1 MTSNRPPEL
10 AVSDARS
17 LPAVRG
23 PRASGNSTAHP
34 RRSLRRRL
42 PTGLGLALPAIVF
55 VFAFMVFPMASLVY
69 LSVHEYSPL
78 RSTDTIFVGLDNFA
92 WLLESDLVRSS
103 LWVTLVFTFG
113 SVALELVVGLLVATL
128 LARLVIGSRTWA
140 GRWLGRLFS
149 SVFIIPFAAPAI
161 AAAVAWKMLLDPVF
175 GPVNAALGTQTAWF
189 AEFPLASV
197 IVVDAWKMMPFVLFL
212 LFAAIMSVEPEQ
224 YEAARID
231 GASGWQEFRFLTLP
245 SILPVIAVT
254 AAFRAVDAF
263 TKIFDTVFVTTG
275 GGPGNDTQVFPLLI
289 WKTAFEQLN
298 YGPAAALAM
307 VAVLASAVLGAG
319 LLALRGR
326 TTP

>member
-1 MTSNRPPEL
+1 MPDGQ
-10 AVSDARS
+10 A
-17 LPAVRG
+17 LPAARDPHPPG
-23 PRASGNSTAHP
+23 GGATAMP
-34 RRSLRRRL
+34 RRPLRRRW

-69 LSVHEYSPL
+69 LSVNEYSPL

-92 WLLESDLVRSS
+92 WLVESDLVRSS
-103 LWVTLVFTFG
+103 LWVTLVFTVG
-113 SVALELVVGLLVATL
+113 SVAVELVVGLVVATL
-128 LARLVIGSRTWA
+128 LARLIVESRTRA
-140 GRWLGRLFS
+140 GRWLGRVFS
-149 SVFIIPFAAPAI
+149 AVFIIPFAAPAI

-175 GPVNAALGTQTAWF
+175 GPVDAALGTDIAWF
-189 AEFPLASV
+189 AQFPLVSV

-212 LFAAIMSVEPEQ
+212 LFAAIMSVEPQQ

-231 GASGWQEFRFLTLP
+231 GASGWQEFRYLTLP
-245 SILPVIAVT
+245 SILPVVAVT

-298 YGPAAALAM
+298 YGQAAALAV

-319 LLALRGR
+319 LLTLRGR
-326 TTP
+326 AAA